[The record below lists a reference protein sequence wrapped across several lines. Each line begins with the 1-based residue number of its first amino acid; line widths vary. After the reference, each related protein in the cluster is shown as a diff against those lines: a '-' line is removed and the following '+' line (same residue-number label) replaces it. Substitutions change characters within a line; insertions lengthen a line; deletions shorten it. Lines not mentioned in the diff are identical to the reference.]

1 MSTITNE
8 MVARAT
14 KGNEIVVRIDYDNE
28 KVYSVIGD
36 RLSIWYS
43 RNGERIT
50 RSWLYTKE
58 FYLREKTYLVN
69 KLAED
74 QQYAFERGAE
84 DNDCWNTVIA
94 DWEDRVRKI
103 TLALEED
110 DPDILIDGECYFS
123 I

>member
-14 KGNEIVVRIDYDNE
+14 KENEIVVWIDYDNE

-36 RLSIWYS
+36 RLSIWR
-43 RNGERIT
+43 RNGERVLC
-50 RSWLYTKE
+50 RWYYTKE
-58 FYLREKTYLVN
+58 FYLREKTYLVD

-84 DNDCWNTVIA
+84 DNDCWDAVIA
-94 DWEDRVRKI
+94 DWEYRVRKI

-110 DPDILIDGECYFS
+110 DPDIIINEVNYYS